1 MSDFMPSVDDVRHVY
16 MFGALPEQAD
26 SRRVTAE
33 MGREFDR
40 WLAQVK
46 ADIVTEMAREFD
58 PWLARVKAD
67 ERAKVLAVV
76 QMRHDE
82 LAQCH
87 KQDDCHL
94 LAKGIWLAL
103 DDVKEKI
110 GGE

>member
-1 MSDFMPSVDDVRHVY
+1 MSGFMPSVDDVRHVY

-40 WLAQVK
+40 WLA
-46 ADIVTEMAREFD
+46 
-58 PWLARVKAD
+58 RVKAD

-76 QMRHDE
+76 QARHDE

-103 DDVKEKI
+103 DDVNEKL
-110 GGE
+110 GG